1 MKKFIAVLI
10 AALIAF
16 SMLSLGGCE
25 FIDELMEQN
34 DAANG
39 YNYGY
44 NADVDMDELEEEVA
58 KQKFDGLKYDLPDG
72 FVYSEEDSTEDEQT
86 YWSED
91 EYAFISVSYEECDDF
106 AAEGDTGY
114 FVMYTENVI
123 KQLFEA
129 EDVDN
134 VEVLQFEKIDI
145 EGFDAMHYEVSYE
158 YEGIAIYQ
166 NVYEVYAGYDYVT
179 YLLTQYETE
188 EYTDAFE
195 ESIDDI
201 EAIYKK

>member
-39 YNYGY
+39 YDYGY

-58 KQKFDGLKYDLPDG
+58 KQKFQGLKYDVPDG

-86 YWSED
+86 YWNED
-91 EYAFISVSYEECDDF
+91 GYNFISVMYEECDDF
-106 AAEGDTGY
+106 AAEGDSGY

-123 KQLFEA
+123 KQMFEA
-129 EDVDN
+129 EGLDN
-134 VEVLQFEKIDI
+134 VEVLQFEKTDI
-145 EGFDAMHYEVSYE
+145 EGFGAMHYEVSYE

>member
-39 YNYGY
+39 YDYGY

-114 FVMYTENVI
+114 FVMYTENVVQ
-123 KQLFEA
+123 QLFEA

-188 EYTDAFE
+188 DYTDAFE

>member
-1 MKKFIAVLI
+1 MKKIIAVLI

-39 YNYGY
+39 YDYGY

-114 FVMYTENVI
+114 FVMYTENVVQ
-123 KQLFEA
+123 QLFEA

-188 EYTDAFE
+188 DYTDAFE